1 MTWRDTFLL
10 ALESL
15 LLHRLRTTLTLLAI
29 AIGVTAVL
37 VLTALGDAAKAYVVR
52 EFSGLGTN
60 LVITLP
66 GRVETSGGMPTA
78 GGTTRDLTID
88 DAEAIRRQARAA
100 RQVAPLALGS
110 GEFQYGGR
118 TRSVYVAGSTA
129 AYAEVRNLT
138 IASGRFLPAGDPH
151 QGENVVVIGRTIER
165 EVFRGE
171 SPLGK
176 SVRIAQWRLRV
187 IGVLES
193 KGQSMGMDFDDIAF
207 VPVATEQR
215 MFNQTGLFRIL
226 AQAGDAASILMLK
239 EQMRQILLD
248 RHDGLEDF
256 TMITQDAMLA
266 TFGGIIDALTVALA
280 GIAAI
285 SLAVAGIGI
294 MNVMLVSVS
303 ERTAEVGLVK
313 ALGAK
318 RGQILSV
325 FMVEAVLLSAFGAVV
340 GCLIGI
346 AVIALGAGIWQQFP
360 IKPSVPWIVTVIA
373 LALVAGASFGLMPAR
388 RAARLQPTEA
398 LRGKR

>member
-1 MTWRDTFLL
+1 
-10 ALESL
+10 
-15 LLHRLRTTLTLLAI
+15 
-29 AIGVTAVL
+29 
-37 VLTALGDAAKAYVVR
+37 
-52 EFSGLGTN
+52 
-60 LVITLP
+60 
-66 GRVETSGGMPTA
+66 
-78 GGTTRDLTID
+78 
-88 DAEAIRRQARAA
+88 
-100 RQVAPLALGS
+100 
-110 GEFQYGGR
+110 
-118 TRSVYVAGSTA
+118 
-129 AYAEVRNLT
+129 
-138 IASGRFLPAGDPH
+138 
-151 QGENVVVIGRTIER
+151 
-165 EVFRGE
+165 
-171 SPLGK
+171 
-176 SVRIAQWRLRV
+176 
-187 IGVLES
+187 
-193 KGQSMGMDFDDIAF
+193 
-207 VPVATEQR
+207 
-215 MFNQTGLFRIL
+215 
-226 AQAGDAASILMLK
+226 
-239 EQMRQILLD
+239 MRQILLD